1 MSRVEV
7 SNKRFLARF
16 PHGDGGKKLKR
27 IRQKRGPS
35 SRRARLAVSGL
46 VGLLG
51 LFAAL
56 LAVLPSSAEGATG
69 DVGYQDQSFS
79 GTGTPT
85 GTKRAESVLWWND
98 GSWWANMW
106 STAAGDFHIFRLNL
120 GTQTWQDTGV
130 TIDTR
135 SNTHADVLWDGGHLY
150 VASHEFVADET
161 AATSG
166 SPGYLFRFSYNTTT
180 KTYSPDSGFPVQIN
194 NMKTETL
201 VIDKDSTGKV
211 WATWQQ
217 NNTIYL
223 NRTTNGDDHLW
234 GTPFALPNAAANVP
248 VDDNSALIAF
258 GGNKMGIMWSNQGSS
273 NYAMWFAVHQ
283 DGASDTS
290 WSAGEKALQ
299 GSSDADDHINL
310 KSLQADG
317 SGRVFAA
324 TKTSNTSS
332 STALIML
339 SVRSATGVWSRYPIA
354 LVSDCPNRPLVL
366 IDEQNNVLH
375 TFYTAPGPPS
385 YACNSSGGA
394 IYEKTS
400 PLNSVSFAPGR
411 GTPVIVDADSP
422 FVHNASST
430 KQNVNGST
438 GIVVL
443 AVNSSTGNYWHHY
456 EALGAPPP
464 PQPPVASFSGSP
476 TSGTA
481 PLTVAFTDTSTGQP
495 TSWAWTFGDGGTS
508 TAQSP
513 SHVYTAA
520 GTYSVSLTATNS
532 LGSNTLTRTNYIT
545 VAAPQPPVANFSGSP
560 TSGIV
565 PLTVNFSDTS
575 SGQPTS
581 WVWTFGDGGTST
593 AQNPSHVYTT
603 AGTYSVTL
611 TATNTIG
618 SNSVTKTN
626 YITVT
631 PPPPDFTISVSPA
644 KQTVHK
650 GGSTSYVIT
659 ITPSNGFTGQVTL
672 SVSGQPS
679 GASTSFS
686 VNPVDGSTTASSTL
700 FLAANSTTKNG
711 SYTLTIRATG
721 GGLTHTATVTLQ
733 VKH

>member
-1 MSRVEV
+1 M
-7 SNKRFLARF
+7 N
-16 PHGDGGKKLKR
+16 R
-27 IRQKRGPS
+27 ITHKRGLT
-35 SRRARLAVSGL
+35 SRRPYIALSGL
-46 VGLLG
+46 IGVLA
-51 LFAAL
+51 LFACL
-56 LAVLPSSAEGATG
+56 LVAFPTSAGAATG
-69 DVGYQDQSFS
+69 DVGYQDQSYS

-85 GTKRAESVLWWND
+85 GSKRAESVLWWND
-98 GSWWANMW
+98 GSWWADMW
-106 STAAGDFHIFRLNL
+106 STGAQDFHIFRLNIS
-120 GTQTWQDTGV
+120 TQTWQDTGV

-150 VASHEFVADET
+150 VSSHEFVADET

-166 SPGYLFRFSYNTTT
+166 SPSYLFRFSYNSTT

-194 NMKTETL
+194 NMSTETL
-201 VIDKDSTGKV
+201 VIDKDSTGKL

-217 NNTIYL
+217 GNKIYL
-223 NRTTNGDDHLW
+223 NRTLNGDDRVW
-234 GTPFALPNAAANVP
+234 GTPFPLPNAAVDVT

-258 GGNKMGIMWSNQGSS
+258 GGNKMGIMWSNQSS
-273 NYAMWFAVHQ
+273 SHYAMWFAVHQ
-283 DGASDTS
+283 DGASDTT
-290 WSAGEKALQ
+290 WSAGEQALS
-299 GSSDADDHINL
+299 GGGIADDHINL

-339 SVRSATGVWSRYPIA
+339 SVRSATGSWSRYPIA

-366 IDEQNNVLH
+366 IDEQHNVLH

-443 AVNSSTGNYWHHY
+443 AVNDQTKNYWHHY
-456 EALGAPPP
+456 EALGAAPPP
-464 PQPPVASFSGSP
+464 EPPVANFSGSP

-481 PLTVAFTDTSTGQP
+481 PLTVSFIDTSSGPP

-508 TAQSP
+508 TAQSPSHVYNTAGTYSISLQVANSLGNNTLTKTNYISVAAPQPPTANFNGSPTNGITPLTVSFTDTSTGGPTSWAWTFGDGGTSTAQNP

-532 LGSNTLTRTNYIT
+532 LGSNTLT
-545 VAAPQPPVANFSGSP
+545 
-560 TSGIV
+560 
-565 PLTVNFSDTS
+565 
-575 SGQPTS
+575 
-581 WVWTFGDGGTST
+581 
-593 AQNPSHVYTT
+593 
-603 AGTYSVTL
+603 
-611 TATNTIG
+611 
-618 SNSVTKTN
+618 KTN

-631 PPPPDFTISVSPA
+631 PPPPDFTINVSPA
-644 KQTVHK
+644 KRTIST
-650 GGSTSYVIT
+650 GGSTSYAIT
-659 ITPSNGFTGQVTL
+659 ITPRNGFAGQVTL
-672 SVSGQPS
+672 SVSGQP
-679 GASTSFS
+679 GGTSTSFS

-700 FLAANSTTKNG
+700 FVSTNSATRHG
-711 SYTLTIRATG
+711 SYTLTVGATG
-721 GGLTHTATVTLQ
+721 GGLAHTATVTLQ
-733 VKH
+733 IKH

>member
-1 MSRVEV
+1 MAPACNSARV
-7 SNKRFLARF
+7 AR
-16 PHGDGGKKLKR
+16 GGQKVKR
-27 IRQKRGPS
+27 IRQKRGLLS
-35 SRRARLAVSGL
+35 WRRHLA
-46 VGLLG
+46 LLSLIWIPA
-51 LFAAL
+51 LFAVLLFAL
-56 LAVLPSSAEGATG
+56 SSSAEAATG

-85 GTKRAESVLWWND
+85 GSKRSESVLWRND

-106 STAAGDFHIFRLNL
+106 STAAQDFHIFRLDL
-120 GTQTWQDTGV
+120 STQTWQDTGV

-150 VASHEFVADET
+150 VASHEFVPDEQP
-161 AATSG
+161 AVSG
-166 SPGYLFRFSYNTTT
+166 SPSYLFRFSYNPTT
-180 KTYSPDSGFPVQIN
+180 KSYSPDSGFPVQIN
-194 NMKTETL
+194 NMETETL

-223 NRTTNGDDHLW
+223 NRTINGDDHLW
-234 GTPFALPNAAANVP
+234 GTPFALPNPAANVT
-248 VDDNSALIAF
+248 VDDNSAVIAF

-283 DGASDTS
+283 DGASDTT
-290 WSAGEKALQ
+290 WSAGEQALSGA
-299 GSSDADDHINL
+299 GSADDHINL

-324 TKTSNTSS
+324 TKTSNTTSS
-332 STALIML
+332 SALIML
-339 SVRSATGVWSRYPIA
+339 SVRSATGVWSRYPID
-354 LVSDCPNRPLVL
+354 LVSDCPNRPIVM

-400 PLNSVSFAPGR
+400 PLNSVSFAPGS

-422 FVHNASST
+422 FIHNASST

-443 AVNSSTGNYWHHY
+443 AINGSTSYYWHHY
-456 EALGAPPP
+456 EALGPPPP

-481 PLTVAFTDTSTGQP
+481 PLSVAFTDTSTGQP
-495 TSWAWTFGDGGTS
+495 TSWAWTFGDSGTS

-513 SHVYTAA
+513 THTYAAA
-520 GTYSVSLTATNS
+520 GTYSVTLTATNS
-532 LGSNTLTRTNYIT
+532 LGSNTLTKTNYIT
-545 VAAPQPPVANFSGSP
+545 VAAPQPPVASFSGSP
-560 TSGIV
+560 TSGIT
-565 PLTVNFSDTS
+565 PLTVNFTDTS

-581 WVWTFGDGGTST
+581 WAWTFGDGGTST
-593 AQNPSHVYTT
+593 AQNPSHVYTA

-611 TATNTIG
+611 TATNTVG
-618 SNSVTKTN
+618 SNSLTKTN
-626 YITVT
+626 YITVM
-631 PPPPDFTISVSPA
+631 PPPPDFTITASPA
-644 KQTVHK
+644 KQTLHK
-650 GGSTSYVIT
+650 GGSTSYTVT

-672 SVSGQPS
+672 SVSGQPG

-686 VNPVDGSTTASSTL
+686 VNPVNGSVTASSTL
-700 FLAANSTTKNG
+700 FVGTSSTTKQG
-711 SYTLTIRATG
+711 SYTLTVTATG
-721 GGLTHTATVTLQ
+721 GGLTHTAIVTLQ
-733 VKH
+733 VKR

>member
-1 MSRVEV
+1 MGR
-7 SNKRFLARF
+7 NN
-16 PHGDGGKKLKR
+16 LKH
-27 IRQKRGPS
+27 IRQQRGLS
-35 SRRARLAVSGL
+35 SRRLSLALSSL
-46 VGLLG
+46 IGLLA
-51 LFAAL
+51 LFAGLL
-56 LAVLPSSAEGATG
+56 LALPTTVRAATG

-85 GTKRAESVLWWND
+85 GSKRSESVLWWND
-98 GSWWANMW
+98 GSWWADIW
-106 STAAGDFHIFRLNL
+106 STASQDFHIYRLNL
-120 GTQTWQDTGV
+120 STQTWQDTGV

-135 SNTHADVLWDGGHLY
+135 SNTHADVLWDGSHLY
-150 VASHEFVADET
+150 VSSHEFVPDEQ

-166 SPGYLFRFSYNTTT
+166 SPSYLFRFSYNSAT
-180 KTYSPDSGFPVQIN
+180 KSYSPDSGFPVQIN
-194 NMKTETL
+194 NMSTETL
-201 VIDKDSTGKV
+201 VIDKDSTGKL

-223 NRTTNGDDHLW
+223 NRTMNGDDHLW
-234 GTPFALPNAAANVP
+234 GTPFALPNPAANVT

-283 DGASDTS
+283 DGASDTT
-290 WSAGEKALQ
+290 WSAGEQALS
-299 GSSDADDHINL
+299 GSGSADDHINL

-332 STALIML
+332 SSALIML
-339 SVRSATGVWSRYPIA
+339 SVRSGAGVWSRYPIA
-354 LVSDCPNRPLVL
+354 LVSDCPNRPIVL

-400 PLNSVSFAPGR
+400 PLNSVSFAPGS

-430 KQNVNGST
+430 KQNVNGTT

-443 AVNSSTGNYWHHY
+443 AINGDTGYYWHHY
-456 EALGAPPP
+456 EALGPPPP

-481 PLTVAFTDTSTGQP
+481 PLAVAFTDTSTGQP

-513 SHVYTAA
+513 THTYTTA
-520 GTYSVSLTATNS
+520 GTYSVSLTVTNTQ
-532 LGSNTLTRTNYIT
+532 GSDTLTKTNYIS
-545 VAAPQPPVANFSGSP
+545 VAAPQPPVASFSGSP

-565 PLTVNFSDTS
+565 PLTVNFTDTS
-575 SGQPTS
+575 TGQPTS
-581 WVWTFGDGGTST
+581 WAWTFGDGGTST
-593 AQNPSHVYTT
+593 AQNPSHTYTT

-611 TATNTIG
+611 TATNTMG
-618 SNSVTKTN
+618 SNSLTKTN

-631 PPPPDFTISVSPA
+631 PPPPDFTITVSPA
-644 KQTVHK
+644 KHTISR
-650 GGSTSYVIT
+650 GGSTSYTVT
-659 ITPSNGFTGQVTL
+659 ITPRNGFAAQVAL

-679 GASTSFS
+679 GASSSFS
-686 VNPVDGSTTASSTL
+686 VNPVNGSTTASSTL
-700 FLAANSTTKNG
+700 FVQTSSTTNRG
-711 SYTLTIRATG
+711 NYTLTVTATG
-721 GGLTHTATVTLQ
+721 GGLTHTATAQLQ
-733 VKH
+733 VKR

>member
-1 MSRVEV
+1 M
-7 SNKRFLARF
+7 K
-16 PHGDGGKKLKR
+16 HT
-27 IRQKRGPS
+27 RQQRALS
-35 SRRARLAVSGL
+35 SRSGLRALWSL
-46 VGLLG
+46 VGLPA
-51 LFAAL
+51 LFAGLL
-56 LAVLPSSAEGATG
+56 LALPSSAEAATG

-98 GSWWANMW
+98 GSWWADMW
-106 STAAGDFHIFRLNL
+106 STAAQDFHIYRLNL
-120 GTQTWQDTGV
+120 STQTWQDTGV

-150 VASHEFVADET
+150 VASHEFVADEQS
-161 AATSG
+161 AQSG
-166 SPGYLFRFSYNTTT
+166 SPSYLFRFSYNTST
-180 KTYSPDSGFPVQIN
+180 KSYSPDSGFPVQIN
-194 NMKTETL
+194 NMSTETL
-201 VIDKDSTGKV
+201 VIDKDSTGKL

-223 NRTTNGDDHLW
+223 NRTMNGDDHLW
-234 GTPFALPNAAANVP
+234 GTPFALPNPAANVT

-283 DGASDTS
+283 DGASDTT
-290 WSAGEKALQ
+290 WSAGEQALS
-299 GSSDADDHINL
+299 GSGSADDHINL

-332 STALIML
+332 SSALIML
-339 SVRSATGVWSRYPIA
+339 SVRSGAGVWSRYPIA
-354 LVSDCPNRPLVL
+354 LVSDCPNRPIVL

-400 PLNSVSFAPGR
+400 PLNSVSFAPGS

-430 KQNVNGST
+430 KQNVNGTT

-443 AVNSSTGNYWHHY
+443 AINGDTGYYWHHY
-456 EALGAPPP
+456 EALGPPPP

-481 PLTVAFTDTSTGQP
+481 PLAVAFTDTSTGQP

-513 SHVYTAA
+513 THTYTTA
-520 GTYSVSLTATNS
+520 GTYSVSLTVTNTQ
-532 LGSNTLTRTNYIT
+532 GSNTLTKTNYIS
-545 VAAPQPPVANFSGSP
+545 VAAPQPPVASFSGSP

-565 PLTVNFSDTS
+565 PLTVNFTDTS
-575 SGQPTS
+575 TGQPTS
-581 WVWTFGDGGTST
+581 WAWTFGDGGTST
-593 AQNPSHVYTT
+593 AQNPSHTYTT

-611 TATNTIG
+611 TATNTMG
-618 SNSVTKTN
+618 SNSLTKTN

-631 PPPPDFTISVSPA
+631 PPPPDFTITVSPA
-644 KQTVHK
+644 KHTISR
-650 GGSTSYVIT
+650 GGSTSYTVT
-659 ITPSNGFTGQVTL
+659 ITPRNGFAAQVAL

-679 GASTSFS
+679 GAGSSFS
-686 VNPVDGSTTASSTL
+686 VNPVNGSTTASSTL
-700 FLAANSTTKNG
+700 FVQTSSTTNRG
-711 SYTLTIRATG
+711 NYTLTVTATG
-721 GGLTHTATVTLQ
+721 GGLTHTATAQLQ
-733 VKH
+733 VKR